1 MADAKT
7 NGLLVLS
14 NDHRVVYCSNGAAT
28 LLVLS
33 PHIFD

>member
-14 NDHRVVYCSNGAAT
+14 NDHRVVYCSDDAAAS
-28 LLVLS
+28 LGL
-33 PHIFD
+33 PR